1 MRSTGNTLCQSIN
14 IAKNTKKDR
23 KKFDNQNI
31 KPLVSKNYEMT
42 KSHYILQLIKE
53 HLLEKAD

>member
-1 MRSTGNTLCQSIN
+1 MRSTRNTLRQSIN

-31 KPLVSKNYEMT
+31 KPLVTKNYEIT
-42 KSHYILQLIKE
+42 KWCYILQLIKE
-53 HLLEKAD
+53 HLLVKAD